1 MPFSARLSFQSGRL
15 VNRIILFASAA
26 AVFAPASPALAQQ
39 QAPSIEGDT
48 GASGGASAEQPTPGD
63 AQKAHPDQ
71 DQTIVVTG
79 VRRQAGDVLGGVS
92 VIDQEELTR
101 EARTSIG
108 ETLQSQPG
116 VTSSSF
122 GPTASRPILRGLQG
136 ERVRILLDGIGS
148 LDLSSSDPDHAVAIN
163 PLTAE
168 RIEVLRGPSA
178 LLFGSS
184 AIGGVVNV
192 IDTRIPRSLPGTP
205 ARVDALI
212 NYGSA
217 ADERSASGSVDVP
230 IGGHFVAHADGAY
243 SKFDDLQIGGHL
255 LSKAL
260 REEAEASLDP
270 DIQALA
276 ALKGRLPNTAAETSD
291 VALGVGYISGDTN
304 FGVSVNRYDSVY

>member
-15 VNRIILFASAA
+15 VNRIIFLASAA

-79 VRRQAGDVLGGVS
+79 VRRRAGDVLGGVS

-192 IDTRIPRSLPGTP
+192 IDTRIPRKVPDR
-205 ARVDALI
+205 AIAVDALL
-212 NYGSA
+212 NYASA
-217 ADERSASGSVDVP
+217 ANERSGNVSIDVP
-230 IGGHFVAHADGAY
+230 LGGHFVVHADSAY
-243 SKFDDLQIGGHL
+243 NKFDNLEIGGHVL
-255 LSKAL
+255 TREL
-260 REEAEASLDP
+260 RE
-270 DIQALA
+270 I
-276 ALKGRLPNTAAETSD
+276 
-291 VALGVGYISGDTN
+291 
-304 FGVSVNRYDSVY
+304 